1 MDAKQTIIFTLV
13 SIMAAF
19 IASGVVIWQVVE
31 RIIK

>member
-1 MDAKQTIIFTLV
+1 MNAKQTTIFTLV

-31 RIIK
+31 MIIK